1 MQRPIY
7 NYKQKHCNQ
16 CAPLQN
22 KKKNFP
28 SIPHRNI
35 AVLYI
40 SQNTNSNRKIFAN
53 IFQVFKLGL
62 QYKFLAPINQSINQR
77 IEQSINQSIE
87 QSNNQLQLGT
97 RWEMVGASAAI
108 ATTTQLALTLTSF
121 RLIWNVPSQACQKD
135 FGIALPLSP
144 YGIEENVGQEFV
156 GETIALFYNLG
167 EFPRLIKEA
176 NGSYTSVN
184 GGIPQLANLSAH
196 LESILHDLSSSLPE
210 NFSGLWVFP

>member
-1 MQRPIY
+1 
-7 NYKQKHCNQ
+7 
-16 CAPLQN
+16 
-22 KKKNFP
+22 
-28 SIPHRNI
+28 
-35 AVLYI
+35 
-40 SQNTNSNRKIFAN
+40 
-53 IFQVFKLGL
+53 
-62 QYKFLAPINQSINQR
+62 
-77 IEQSINQSIE
+77 
-87 QSNNQLQLGT
+87 
-97 RWEMVGASAAI
+97 MVGASAAI

-184 GGIPQLANLSAH
+184 GGIPQLANLTAH

-210 NFSGLWVFP
+210 NFSGLWLSHNSYITLHCSITIVIVNTRTAYNNSIIVSNTTPHHYSMTVKNTFSLLVLLNRMSPSLMLNSID